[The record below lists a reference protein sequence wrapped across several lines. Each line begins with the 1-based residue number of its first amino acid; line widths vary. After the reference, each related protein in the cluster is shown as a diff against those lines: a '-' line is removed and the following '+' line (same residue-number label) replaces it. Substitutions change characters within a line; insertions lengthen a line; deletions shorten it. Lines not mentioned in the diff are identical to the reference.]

1 MTFAD
6 ASPNH
11 PFLIETIIAHT
22 YTVPQNTTAENQ
34 KRTMPILI
42 KMSITDL
49 PLCQDL
55 VHGAV
60 TYHQAPTSSLC

>member
-22 YTVPQNTTAENQ
+22 YTVPQTTTAENQ
-34 KRTMPILI
+34 NRIMPILI
-42 KMSITDL
+42 KMSIIDL
-49 PLCQDL
+49 LLCQDL
-55 VHGAV
+55 VRDAE
-60 TYHQAPTSSLC
+60 TYRQAPTSSLY